1 MVSYDEP
8 LAVVNNYI
16 VGRGFT
22 DLISVQ
28 GVVRRTPCVGDMM
41 ADLEVTRQ
49 AEMMVI
55 NGDGIMYHRQVI
67 GDLTEWRSHL
77 DALAADSAA
86 VPPGYEADRQKDQ
99 RRRDLQLPS

>member
-8 LAVVNNYI
+8 LAVVSDYI
-16 VGRGFT
+16 ASRGFT
-22 DLISVQ
+22 ELISVQ
-28 GVVRRTPCVGDMM
+28 GVGDMM

-49 AEMMVI
+49 AEMMAI

-77 DALAADSAA
+77 DALVADPAA
-86 VPPGYEADRQKDQ
+86 VPSGFESDRQKDQ
-99 RRRDLQLPS
+99 RRQDLQLPS

>member
-1 MVSYDEP
+1 VVSYDEP
-8 LAVVNNYI
+8 LAVVNDYI

-28 GVVRRTPCVGDMM
+28 GVGDMM
-41 ADLEVTRQ
+41 SDLEVTRQ
-49 AEMMVI
+49 AEMMAI

-77 DALAADSAA
+77 DALAANPAA
-86 VPPGYEADRQKDQ
+86 VPSGFESDRQKDQ
-99 RRRDLQLPS
+99 RRQDLQLPS

>member
-28 GVVRRTPCVGDMM
+28 GVGDMM